1 MQKVKRADRTHL
13 QLPVFIN
20 LLASALTLD
29 WPTNMP
35 NLANLLQ
42 MLLWIGVVIAVFNVI
57 IFVHELG
64 HFLAAKW
71 RGLKIERFQIWF
83 GRPIWKKEIDG
94 VQFGLGWIPAG
105 GFVALPQMAPMDA
118 IEGGDSE
125 RAPLPAVTPL
135 DKIIVAFA
143 GPLFSMLLA
152 LAAAIAVWQ
161 IGKPADFIPSQE
173 VGYLVPGSPAEKAGL
188 KIGDK
193 ITAINGEEVNGF
205 AGSLNSISE
214 RIILSRGQQITFTVE
229 RPGEAKPL
237 ELRSGF
243 ETEKSHW
250 YQRRGLRQ
258 VGIDPAGPAIVG
270 DISPNSPAADAGLV
284 KGDRMVRIDGNKVHG
299 LMHFSQHIRDKNW
312 QTVRIAVQGT
322 DGQVRELDITPERP
336 LQPAGM
342 DPKIGIIW
350 DSRADIDSRLI
361 KPSPL
366 RQVRDSLHMMWV
378 TITSVIAPDSNIGV
392 DHLSGPVGIA
402 KMQYQL
408 LQTEDGWRR
417 ILAFMVLFN
426 VNLAVLN
433 MLPFPVLDGG
443 HITLAF
449 FEKIF
454 GRPIKAKPLEILQSV
469 CAMALIG
476 LMIYITSKDI
486 GDGFGRNSGKGK
498 NQEIIFPAD

>member
-1 MQKVKRADRTHL
+1 LAKGQTRGSCVFASAG
-13 QLPVFIN
+13 FIN
-20 LLASALTLD
+20 LLARALALD
-29 WPTNMP
+29 WRTNML
-35 NLANLLQ
+35 NTVNLLQ

-83 GRPIWKKEIDG
+83 GKPIWKKEIDG

-118 IEGGDSE
+118 IEGGDSG
-125 RAPLPAVTPL
+125 RAELPPITPL

-152 LAAAIAVWQ
+152 LAAAVAVWQ
-161 IGKPADFIPSQE
+161 IGKPADFIHSQE
-173 VGYLVPGSPAEKAGL
+173 VGYLVPGSPAEKAGI
-188 KIGDK
+188 KVGDK
-193 ITAINGEEVNGF
+193 IIAINGEEVNGF

-214 RIILSRGQQITFTVE
+214 RIILSRGKQISFTVE

-270 DISPNSPAADAGLV
+270 DVSPNSPAADAGLV
-284 KGDRMVRIDGNKVHG
+284 KGDRVVRIDGNKVHG

-312 QTVRIAVQGT
+312 QTVTIAVQSP
-322 DGQVRELDITPERP
+322 DGQVRELEITPERP
-336 LQPAGM
+336 LQPSGM

-350 DSRADIDSRLI
+350 DSRAEIDRRLI

-366 RQVRDSLHMMWV
+366 RQVSDSLHMMWV
-378 TITSVIAPDSNIGV
+378 TVTSLFAPDSNIGV

-417 ILAFMVLFN
+417 ILAFMVFFN

-443 HITLAF
+443 HITLAC

-469 CAMALIG
+469 CAMLLIG
-476 LMIYITSKDI
+476 LMLYITTKDI
-486 GDGFGRNSGKGK
+486 GDGIGRQSGKT
-498 NQEIIFPAD
+498 QEIIFPAD